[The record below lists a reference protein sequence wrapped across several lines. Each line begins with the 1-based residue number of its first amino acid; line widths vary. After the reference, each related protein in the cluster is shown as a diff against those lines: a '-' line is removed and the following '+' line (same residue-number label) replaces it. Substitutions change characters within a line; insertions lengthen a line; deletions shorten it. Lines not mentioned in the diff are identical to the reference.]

1 MKIPKLP
8 LALVVWEDANTGGD
22 DAVSL
27 DNVDAFHEPTIVHTL
42 GWVLKQNEKG
52 ISLVTEFYDSTFRGR
67 TFIPG
72 KNVLDVIPYNLTK
85 KKARHA
91 RSSAP
96 PEPRLPDP
104 DRQP

>member
-1 MKIPKLP
+1 MTIPKLQ

-85 KKARHA
+85 KKARNA
-91 RSSAP
+91 RPTNSPIAAG
-96 PEPRLPDP
+96 PDP
-104 DRQP
+104 QS